1 MTEVTVMNSM
11 VLHPGLILIATG
23 FIAAIVPKSVR
34 KFVLAGGPLLAL
46 VAMFS
51 LSYGSQWIVPFIN
64 GIDLHV
70 IEVDRLNW
78 VFGLIFS
85 MMATIGGIYSMHNKS
100 WMEALASMC
109 YAGGALGVTLCG
121 DWMTLIFFWEL
132 MAASSLFLIWCNNTA
147 KSRKAGFRYL
157 LVHMFGGNMLLAGIF
172 LKVSA
177 GDMLVS
183 NITAVHDAAFWL
195 ILIGVAVNAAIPP
208 IHGWLVDAYPEG
220 TITGSVFLSSFT
232 TKVAVYCLIRMF
244 AGTDFLMWVGVV
256 MALYGACFA
265 IIEND
270 MRRLLAYHIVSQVG
284 FMVAGVG
291 IGTDLALNG
300 ATAHAFSH
308 ILYKSLLFMCAG
320 AVIYATGIRKINH
333 LGGMAKKMPFVFVCF
348 VIAAF
353 SISGIPLFNGFI
365 SKSITITAAMEAGQP
380 AIELLLQLASVGT
393 FLSITMKMIYFI
405 FLREGKEV
413 EIKNEIP
420 KNMYVAMGIG
430 AALCTVYGIFP
441 DLLYRFLPF
450 EMEYHPFTVDHI
462 VQYIQLLGVAM
473 VPFMMYL
480 SHMEPHEQLTLDT
493 DWLYRRPF
501 AALVSGISSLVCATR
516 AALGGFF
523 RWVYDV
529 FNELMA
535 NPMQFMC
542 QEPRGQ
548 EGTGDV
554 PEKYNPDGYR
564 VAIGEPMVIIMTVFL
579 VAVAFIAFA

>member
-1 MTEVTVMNSM
+1 MNN
-11 VLHPGLILIATG
+11 LHPGLVLIATG
-23 FIAAIVPKSVR
+23 VIAAIVPKSLR
-34 KFVLAGGPLLAL
+34 KYVLAGGPLVALA
-46 VAMFS
+46 AMFS
-51 LSYGSQWIVPFIN
+51 LSYGTEWIVPFIN
-64 GIDLHV
+64 GIDLHL
-70 IEVDRLNW
+70 IQVDRLNW

-85 MMATIGGIYSMHNKS
+85 MMAAIGGIYSMHNKS

-177 GDMLVS
+177 GDMMIG

-220 TITGSVFLSSFT
+220 TIIGSVFLSSFT

-244 AGTDFLMWVGVV
+244 AGTEWLMWVGVV

-320 AVIYATGIRKINH
+320 AVIYATGIRKINQ
-333 LGGMAKKMPFVFVCF
+333 LGGMGKKMPFVFICF

-365 SKSITITAAMEAGQP
+365 SKSITITAAMEAGHAP
-380 AIELLLQLASVGT
+380 IELLLQLASVGT

-405 FLREGKEV
+405 FIREGKDV
-413 EIKNEIP
+413 EIKNPIP

-430 AALCTVYGIFP
+430 AALCTIYGIFP
-441 DLLYRFLPF
+441 DLLYRYLPF
-450 EMEYHPFTVDHI
+450 EMEYHPFTIDHI
-462 VQYIQLLGVAM
+462 VQYIQLLGVSM

-493 DWLYRRPF
+493 DWLYRKPF
-501 AALVSGISSLVCATR
+501 AALVVSISSLVCAVR
-516 AALGGFF
+516 AALGTIC
-523 RWVYDV
+523 RVVYDT
-529 FNELMA
+529 FNQLA
-535 NPMQFMC
+535 KNPMVFLSLA
-542 QEPRGQ
+542 PRALDDT
-548 EGTGDV
+548 EDV
-554 PEKYNPDGYR
+554 PEHYDPNGYR
-564 VAIGEPMVIIMTVFL
+564 AVIGEPMIVIMTVFL
-579 VAVAFIAFA
+579 LSVVFIALV

>member
-1 MTEVTVMNSM
+1 MNSM
-11 VLHPGLILIATG
+11 VFHPGLVLIATG

-34 KFVLAGGPLLAL
+34 KFVLAGGPLVALA
-46 VAMFS
+46 AMFS
-51 LSYGSQWIVPFIN
+51 LSYGAEWIVPFIN

-70 IEVDRLNW
+70 VQVDRLNW

-85 MMATIGGIYSMHNKS
+85 MMAAIGGIYSMHNKS

-177 GDMLVS
+177 GEMMVS
-183 NITAVHDAAFWL
+183 SLASGPHDLAFWL

-232 TKVAVYCLIRMF
+232 TKVAVYCLIRIF
-244 AGTDFLMWVGVV
+244 AGTEFLMWVGVI

-333 LGGMAKKMPFVFVCF
+333 LGGLAKKMPFVFVCF

-365 SKSITITAAMEAGQP
+365 SKSITITAAMEAGFP

-420 KNMYVAMGIG
+420 KNMYVAMGVG
-430 AALCTVYGIFP
+430 ATLCTVYGIFP

-450 EMEYHPFTVDHI
+450 AMEYHPFTVDHI
-462 VQYIQLLGVAM
+462 VQYIQLLCVAM

-493 DWLYRRPF
+493 DWLYRKPF
-501 AALVSGISSLVCATR
+501 VALVVSISSLVCATR

-523 RWVYDV
+523 RWIYDA

-535 NPMQFMC
+535 NPMQFLC
-542 QEPRGQ
+542 QEPRAM
-548 EGTGDV
+548 EGTGDI
-554 PEKYNPDGYR
+554 PDKYNPDSYR
-564 VAIGEPMVIIMTVFL
+564 AAIGEPMVIIMAVFL

>member
-1 MTEVTVMNSM
+1 MSN
-11 VLHPGLILIATG
+11 LHPGLILIATG
-23 FIAAIVPKSVR
+23 FIAAIVPKALR
-34 KFVLAGGPLLAL
+34 KYVLAAGPLAALA
-46 VAMFS
+46 AMFT
-51 LSYGSQWIVPFIN
+51 LPYGAEWVMPFIN
-64 GIDLHV
+64 GIDLHLMN
-70 IEVDRLNW
+70 VDRLNW

-85 MMATIGGIYSMHNKS
+85 MMAAIGGIYSMHNKS

-132 MAASSLFLIWCNNTA
+132 MAASSLFLIWCNNTD

-177 GDMLVS
+177 GEMMVS
-183 NITAVHDAAFWL
+183 GLASGPHDLAFWL

-232 TKVAVYCLIRMF
+232 TKVAVYCLIRIF
-244 AGTDFLMWVGVV
+244 AGTEWLMWVGVV

-291 IGTDLALNG
+291 VGTELALNG

-333 LGGMAKKMPFVFVCF
+333 LGGLAKKMPFVFVCF

-365 SKSITITAAMEAGQP
+365 SKSITITAAMEAGYP
-380 AIELLLQLASVGT
+380 AVELLLQLASVGT

-430 AALCTVYGIFP
+430 AALCTIYGIFP
-441 DLLYRFLPF
+441 NLLYTFLPF

-462 VQYIQLLGVAM
+462 VQYVQLLGVAM
-473 VPFMMYL
+473 IPFMMYL
-480 SHMEPHEQLTLDT
+480 SHMEPHEQLTVDT
-493 DWLYRRPF
+493 DWFYRKPF
-501 AALVSGISSLVCATR
+501 ASFVLSISSLVCATR
-516 AALGGFF
+516 AALGEM
-523 RWVYDV
+523 WHVVYDV
-529 FNELMA
+529 FNGLA
-535 NPMQFMC
+535 TNPMRFLGV
-542 QEPRGQ
+542 EPR
-548 EGTGDV
+548 ELSTRTSTAEDN
-554 PEKYNPDGYR
+554 YDADGYR
-564 VAIGEPMVIIMTVFL
+564 AEIGEPMIITMTVFL
-579 VAVAFIAFA
+579 MAVIYIMFM

>member
-1 MTEVTVMNSM
+1 MSN
-11 VLHPGLILIATG
+11 LHPGLILIATG
-23 FIAAIVPKSVR
+23 FIAAIVPKSLR
-34 KFVLAGGPLLAL
+34 KFVLAGGPLVALATMLAL
-46 VAMFS
+46 P
-51 LSYGSQWIVPFIN
+51 YGAEWVMPFIN
-64 GIDLHV
+64 GIDLH
-70 IEVDRLNW
+70 IMNVDRLNW

-85 MMATIGGIYSMHNKS
+85 MMAAIGGIYSMHNKS

-132 MAASSLFLIWCNNTA
+132 MAASSLFLIWCNNTD

-157 LVHMFGGNMLLAGIF
+157 LVHMFGGNLLLAGIF
-172 LKVSA
+172 MKVSA
-177 GDMLVS
+177 GEMLIS
-183 NITAVHDAAFWL
+183 GLASGPHDLAFWL
-195 ILIGVAVNAAIPP
+195 IFLGVAVNAAIPP

-220 TITGSVFLSSFT
+220 TLTGSVFLSSFT
-232 TKVAVYCLIRMF
+232 TKVAVYCLIRIF
-244 AGTDFLMWVGVV
+244 AGTDWLMWVGVV

-291 IGTDLALNG
+291 IGTELALNG

-320 AVIYATGIRKINH
+320 AVIYATGIRKINQ

-365 SKSITITAAMEAGQP
+365 SKSITITAAMEAGYP
-380 AIELLLQLASVGT
+380 AVELLLQLASVGT

-413 EIKNEIP
+413 QIKNEIP

-430 AALCTVYGIFP
+430 AALCTIYGIFP

-462 VQYIQLLGVAM
+462 VQYVQLLGVAM
-473 VPFMMYL
+473 IPFMMYL
-480 SHMEPHEQLTLDT
+480 SHMEPHEQLTVDT
-493 DWLYRRPF
+493 DWVYRRPL
-501 AALVSGISSLVCATR
+501 ASLILSISSLVCALR
-516 AALGGFF
+516 AALGMMW
-523 RWVYDV
+523 RVVYDT
-529 FNELMA
+529 FNHLSI
-535 NPMQFMC
+535 NPMRFLGL
-542 QEPRGQ
+542 EPRALSTRTSTA
-548 EGTGDV
+548 EDN
-554 PEKYNPDGYR
+554 YDADGYR
-564 VAIGEPMVIIMTVFL
+564 AEIGEPMIITMTVFL
-579 VAVAFIAFA
+579 MAVIYILFL

>member
-1 MTEVTVMNSM
+1 MSN
-11 VLHPGLILIATG
+11 LHPGLILIATG
-23 FIAAIVPKSVR
+23 FIAAIVPKALR
-34 KFVLAGGPLLAL
+34 KYVLAAGPLAALA
-46 VAMFS
+46 AMFT
-51 LSYGSQWIVPFIN
+51 LPYGAEWVMPFIN
-64 GIDLHV
+64 GIDLHLMN
-70 IEVDRLNW
+70 VDRLNW

-85 MMATIGGIYSMHNKS
+85 MMAAIGGIYSMHNKS

-109 YAGGALGVTLCG
+109 YAGGALGVTLCS

-132 MAASSLFLIWCNNTA
+132 MAASSLFLIWCNNTD

-157 LVHMFGGNMLLAGIF
+157 LVHMFGGNLLLAGIF
-172 LKVSA
+172 MKVSA
-177 GDMLVS
+177 GEMLIS
-183 NITAVHDAAFWL
+183 GLASGPHDLAFWL
-195 ILIGVAVNAAIPP
+195 IFLGVAVNAAIPP

-220 TITGSVFLSSFT
+220 TLTGSVFLSSFT
-232 TKVAVYCLIRMF
+232 TKVAVYCLIRIF
-244 AGTDFLMWVGVV
+244 AGTDWLMWVGVV

-291 IGTDLALNG
+291 IGTELALNG

-320 AVIYATGIRKINH
+320 AVIYATGIRKINQ

-365 SKSITITAAMEAGQP
+365 SKSITITAAMEAGYP
-380 AIELLLQLASVGT
+380 AVELLLQLASVGT

-413 EIKNEIP
+413 QIKNEIP

-430 AALCTVYGIFP
+430 AALCTIYGIFP

-462 VQYIQLLGVAM
+462 VQYVQLLGVAM
-473 VPFMMYL
+473 IPFMMYL
-480 SHMEPHEQLTLDT
+480 SHMEPHEQLTVDT
-493 DWLYRRPF
+493 DWVYRRPL
-501 AALVSGISSLVCATR
+501 ASLILSISSLVCALR
-516 AALGGFF
+516 AALGMMW
-523 RWVYDV
+523 RVVYDT
-529 FNELMA
+529 FNHLSI
-535 NPMQFMC
+535 NPMRFLGL
-542 QEPRGQ
+542 EPRALSTRTSTA
-548 EGTGDV
+548 EDN
-554 PEKYNPDGYR
+554 YDADGYR
-564 VAIGEPMVIIMTVFL
+564 AEIGEPMIITMTVFL
-579 VAVAFIAFA
+579 MAVIYILFL